1 MVSNWHIQVCICR
14 VCVVCVCVG
23 GCVAEVDRM
32 HDMMEW
38 SSGGRVVVP
47 CRGKICS
54 TREVDDSWFSALSC
68 FIIVEYTVLGLVL

>member
-1 MVSNWHIQVCICR
+1 M
-14 VCVVCVCVG
+14 
-23 GCVAEVDRM
+23 AEVDRM

-54 TREVDDSWFSALSC
+54 TREVDDSWFSALSF